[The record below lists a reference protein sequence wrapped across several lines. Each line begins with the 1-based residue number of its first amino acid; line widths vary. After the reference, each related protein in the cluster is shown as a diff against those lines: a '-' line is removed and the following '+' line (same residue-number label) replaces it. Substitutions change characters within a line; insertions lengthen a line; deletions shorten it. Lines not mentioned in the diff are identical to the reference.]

1 MLVDTL
7 VYRVKVVD
15 VEALCQPYNELD
27 VEMLIYALADR
38 LPLVEEEKDGNT
50 PTKVEGKAV
59 LHTLAAR
66 ETEVNSTHL
75 ATRCLS

>member
-1 MLVDTL
+1 
-7 VYRVKVVD
+7 
-15 VEALCQPYNELD
+15 
-27 VEMLIYALADR
+27 MLIYALADR

-50 PTKVEGKAV
+50 PTKVEFKAV